1 MTALAWEQNYRILG
15 SGINGCLPI
24 IPMLLLML
32 LLLLLLLLSQ
42 LLLTLVFELP
52 PLLPNAKTGL

>member
-32 LLLLLLLLSQ
+32 LLLLLSQ